1 MAQGTLSRH
10 LSRSAVV
17 DAGRGIV
24 SAVEGAMRT
33 HLLGCER
40 CQVDVSTWT
49 SLSALARR
57 WDEHEP
63 PEAVVRRAK
72 ALAQAA
78 APEPARRWITAVLQ
92 HFEAANLLPAGAR
105 GGLPSDSDAYQVVY
119 HAEEF
124 SIDLR
129 VSRTALRRRVIVV
142 GQIKN
147 IGQPSQ
153 RLGNIPVLLTS
164 RTRVAIRTL
173 SNEWGEFSFE
183 HEDQDHLWLEVA
195 PEPGRAIRIPIKPR
209 TVKLSQTDR

>member
-1 MAQGTLSRH
+1 MAHGTPSRH
-10 LSRSAVV
+10 LSRGAVL
-17 DAGRGIV
+17 DAGRGLL
-24 SAVEGAMRT
+24 SAVDDAMRD
-33 HLLGCER
+33 HLLECER
-40 CQVDVSTWT
+40 CQVDVRTWT
-49 SLSALARR
+49 SLSTLAGR

-63 PEAVVRRAK
+63 PIAAVRRAK
-72 ALAQAA
+72 ALAPAA
-78 APEPARRWITAVLQ
+78 MPEPRRRWVTAVLQ
-92 HFEAANLLPAGAR
+92 HLETADLLPAGAR
-105 GGLPSDSDAYQVVY
+105 GGLTGDLDAYQVVY

-129 VSRTALRRRVIVV
+129 VSRTPLRRRLIVV

-153 RLGNIPVLLTS
+153 RLGSIPVLLTS
-164 RTRVAIRTL
+164 RSRVAVRTL

-209 TVKLSQTDR
+209 SVKLSQTDR